1 MIFEKPDVLYFLFLL
16 IIPILIHLFQLRKY
30 KTTKFSNVALLEKI
44 KLQSRKSSTIKKWL
58 VLMTR
63 LMGLVFLILAFSK
76 PYIPNTES
84 ALKDTEVAIYVDNS
98 FSMELPGNQVSL
110 LEEIKQNLWNQ
121 LGEQQQ
127 FSLFTNTN
135 SWKHITKRDIKNDF
149 FNIEYA
155 PGSLDFQAILLKAES
170 MYKSQETSK
179 SLFIITDAFNFEDT
193 PNLKT
198 TETIDLNFILKEP
211 KSLENFYIS
220 SAKLE
225 EGNSNSILRVE
236 VKSSLS
242 TDKDITVSLY
252 DGFNLIAKARATFKD
267 KLTSNVSFELGD
279 TDFKKGRLVLET
291 DGMSYDNT
299 LFFSLNQ
306 NDPIQIIALS
316 SKEKEKSSFLSS
328 IYKSDRFDLN
338 VSTITNFDYSKI
350 SNTDLII
357 LNEIENFSPI
367 LKTNLEEFYRN
378 GGTLVIIPSEN
389 ASKTTYSNFV
399 MRQAIY
405 VNSNSNKRDI
415 TTISYNH
422 PLFASVFSENIQN
435 FDYPST
441 FKSLEINPSLS
452 PILKYSNGSSFLA
465 ERDRLYVFASSL
477 DTRFSNFI
485 NSPLVVPV
493 FYNIALQ
500 SKSNPLLYSTVGDAE
515 TVTVKTTLSQ
525 DEILQLVSSEQQVI
539 PKQTKLGNTV
549 QINTQYQ
556 PEIAGHYELKQ
567 KDSTLLNLSFN
578 YNREESNLKPLDFGT
593 QNLVKF
599 NTIQEAFN
607 SYTEARKILE
617 LWKWMLIFAL
627 GFFLLE
633 LLILRFL
640 N

>member
-30 KTTKFSNVALLEKI
+30 RTTKFSNVALLEKI

-63 LMGLVFLILAFSK
+63 LMGLAFLILAFSK

-84 ALKDTEVAIYVDNS
+84 ALKDTEVAIYMDNS
-98 FSMELPGNQVSL
+98 FSMELPGDQVSL
-110 LEEIKQNLWNQ
+110 LEETKQNLWDQ

-127 FSLFTNTN
+127 FSLFTNNN
-135 SWKHITKRDIKNDF
+135 SWKHTNKGDIKNDF
-149 FNIEYA
+149 FNIDFT
-155 PGSLDFQAILLKAES
+155 PVSLGFQTILLKAES
-170 MYKSQETSK
+170 MYKNQETSK
-179 SLFIITDAFNFEDT
+179 SLFIITDALNFENT
-193 PNLKT
+193 PDLKT
-198 TETIDLNFILKEP
+198 TKTIDLNFIIKKP

-225 EGNSNSILRVE
+225 EKNSNSELRIE
-236 VKSSLS
+236 IKSNLS
-242 TDKDITVSLY
+242 IDKDITVSLY
-252 DGFNLIAKARATFKD
+252 DESNLIAKARATFKNQ
-267 KLTSNVSFELGD
+267 LTSNVSFELGD
-279 TDFKKGRLVLET
+279 TDFKKGRLELET

-299 LFFSLNQ
+299 LYFSLNQ
-306 NDPIQIIALS
+306 NDPIRILS
-316 SKEKEKSSFLSS
+316 LHSKEKEKSSFLSS
-328 IYKSDRFDLN
+328 IYKSDRFSLN
-338 VSTITNFDYSKI
+338 INSITNLDYSKI

-357 LNEIENFSPI
+357 LNEIENFSSI
-367 LKTNLEEFYRN
+367 LKTNLEKFYRN

-389 ASKTTYSNFV
+389 ASETTYSNFGLSE
-399 MRQAIY
+399 AIY
-405 VNSNSNKRDI
+405 LNSNSNKRDI
-415 TTISYNH
+415 TTISYSH
-422 PLFASVFSENIQN
+422 PLFTSVFSEDIQN

-441 FKSLEINPSLS
+441 SKSLEINPSLS

-465 ERDRLYVFASSL
+465 EQDRLYVFSSSL

-500 SKSNPLLYSTVGDAE
+500 SKSKPLLYSTIGSDE
-515 TVTVKTTLSQ
+515 TFTVKTTLGQ
-525 DEILQLVSSEQQVI
+525 DEILQLVSSNQQVI
-539 PKQTKLGNTV
+539 PKQTKLGNTI

-567 KDSTLLNLSFN
+567 KDSTLLDLSFN
-578 YNREESNLKPLDFGT
+578 YNREESDLQALDLEN

-599 NTIQEAFN
+599 STIQEAFN

>member
-30 KTTKFSNVALLEKI
+30 RTTKFSNVALLEKI
-44 KLQSRKSSTIKKWL
+44 RLQSRKSSTIKKWL

-63 LMGLVFLILAFSK
+63 LMGLAFLILAFSK

-84 ALKDTEVAIYVDNS
+84 ALKDTEVAIYMDNS
-98 FSMELPGNQVSL
+98 FSMELPGDQVSL
-110 LEEIKQNLWNQ
+110 LEETKQNLWDQ

-127 FSLFTNTN
+127 FSLFTNNN
-135 SWKHITKRDIKNDF
+135 SWKHTNKSDIKNDF
-149 FNIEYA
+149 FNIDFT
-155 PGSLDFQAILLKAES
+155 PVSLGFQTILLKAES
-170 MYKSQETSK
+170 MYKNQETSK
-179 SLFIITDAFNFEDT
+179 SLFIITDALNFEDT
-193 PNLKT
+193 PDLKT
-198 TETIDLNFILKEP
+198 TKTIDLNFIIKEP
-211 KSLENFYIS
+211 KSLKNFYIS

-225 EGNSNSILRVE
+225 EKNSNSELRIE
-236 VKSSLS
+236 IKSSLS
-242 TDKDITVSLY
+242 IDKDITVSLY
-252 DGFNLIAKARATFKD
+252 DGLNLIAKARATFKD
-267 KLTSNVSFELGD
+267 QLTSNVSFELGD
-279 TDFKKGRLVLET
+279 TDFKKGRLELET

-299 LFFSLNQ
+299 LYFSLNQ
-306 NDPIQIIALS
+306 NDPIRILS
-316 SKEKEKSSFLSS
+316 LHSKEKEKNSFLSS
-328 IYKSDRFDLN
+328 IYKSDRFSFDVN
-338 VSTITNFDYSKI
+338 SITNLDYSKI
-350 SNTDLII
+350 SNADLII

-367 LKTNLEEFYRN
+367 LKTNLEKFYRN
-378 GGTLVIIPSEN
+378 AGTLVIIPCEN
-389 ASKTTYSNFV
+389 ASETTYSNFELSE
-399 MRQAIY
+399 AIY
-405 VNSNSNKRDI
+405 FNSNSNKRDI
-415 TTISYNH
+415 TTISYSH
-422 PLFASVFSENIQN
+422 PLFTSVFSEDIQN

-441 FKSLEINPSLS
+441 SKSLEINPSLS

-465 ERDRLYVFASSL
+465 EQDRLYVFSSSL

-500 SKSNPLLYSTVGDAE
+500 SKSKPLLYSTIGSDE
-515 TVTVKTTLSQ
+515 TFTVKTTLGQ
-525 DEILQLVSSEQQVI
+525 DEILQLVSSNQQVI
-539 PKQTKLGNTV
+539 PKQTKLGNTI

-567 KDSTLLNLSFN
+567 KDSTLLDLSFN
-578 YNREESNLKPLDFGT
+578 YNREESDLQALDLEN

-599 NTIQEAFN
+599 STIQEAFN